1 MWGFLDIILLRVWGV
16 IEQLVITVFS
26 LIIYFL
32 NIFIAMIDL
41 FFQKRNSEIAATRRD
56 SPFFNK
62 NGPFLTVFFDILNSF
77 SDYIKSK
84 NKVRR
89 YVFLILLI
97 MIVFLY
103 SPPSHWG
110 PWYKYQTGVA
120 SYYST
125 GFLFKRTANGELFM
139 PFSYTAAH
147 RTLPFGTTI
156 KVENPLNGRVV
167 YVRVTDRGP
176 FKKGRILDLSK
187 RAAEKLGLIMNGT
200 GKVRIYTRRHFK
212 H

>member
-1 MWGFLDIILLRVWGV
+1 MWAFLDVILLRVWLFF
-16 IEQLVITVFS
+16 EQLVITVFS

-32 NIFIAMIDL
+32 NFFVLIIDL
-41 FFQKRNSEIAATRRD
+41 FFKKHNSSTVFIRSD
-56 SPFFNK
+56 SKFFNK
-62 NGPFLTVFFDILNSF
+62 NDTFFIFFFDLLKSF
-77 SDYIKSK
+77 STYIKRK
-84 NKVRR
+84 NKIRR
-89 YVFLILLI
+89 YVFLMLLI
-97 MIVFLY
+97 IIIFLY

-125 GFLFKRTANGELFM
+125 GFFFKRTANGEIFM

-147 RTLPFGTTI
+147 RTLPLGTTI

-167 YVRVTDRGP
+167 YVRITDKGP
-176 FKKGRILDLSK
+176 FKKGRIMDLSK